1 MGFSRKS
8 FAGAQTLN
16 NEDRLPID
24 STNSP
29 FYFVH
34 SPLSWFFVET
44 QHGFEL
50 LPTVTAVSR
59 QAGLG
64 GMEMKR
70 GGGVDDMMWLAKKT
84 REENC
89 IVIPMDYKYDDENGY
104 MNEWKNKS
112 GKSYYTD
119 RWTTPDR
126 VGNKIIWTT
135 DDNAIYDFLRHLVH
149 TGEIPLPHE
158 VVINGIKQRLTRRI
172 ESRINTAAINADVRA
187 KKEKFEYQLSL
198 IDSALENL
206 IAKKTPTQKK
216 KKAKS

>member
-8 FAGAQTLN
+8 FAGAQSVN
-16 NEDRLPID
+16 NDNRLPID

-44 QHGFEL
+44 KHGFEL

-59 QAGLG
+59 QAGVG

-70 GGGVDDMMWLAKKT
+70 GGGVDDMLWLAKKT

-89 IVIPMDYKYDDENGY
+89 IVIPMDYKYDGESGY
-104 MNEWKNKS
+104 INEWKNKS

-126 VGNKIIWTT
+126 ARKF
-135 DDNAIYDFLRHLVH
+135 DSKKNA
-149 TGEIPLPHE
+149 
-158 VVINGIKQRLTRRI
+158 
-172 ESRINTAAINADVRA
+172 NT
-187 KKEKFEYQLSL
+187 KKEKGKIMNKQDKDRAIVESITNRFVKQNKESGKDISREQVRSEVVAHMVRR
-198 IDSALENL
+198 DRQGKN
-206 IAKKTPTQKK
+206 Q
-216 KKAKS
+216 

>member
-1 MGFSRKS
+1 MVFC
-8 FAGAQTLN
+8 
-16 NEDRLPID
+16 
-24 STNSP
+24 
-29 FYFVH
+29 
-34 SPLSWFFVET
+34 
-44 QHGFEL
+44 
-50 LPTVTAVSR
+50 VSR
-59 QAGLG
+59 QAGVG

-70 GGGVDDMMWLAKKT
+70 GGGVDDMLWLAKKT

-89 IVIPMDYKYDDENGY
+89 IVIPMDYKYDGESGY
-104 MNEWKNKS
+104 INEWKNKS

-135 DDNAIYDFLRHLVH
+135 DDSALHDFLRHLVH

-206 IAKKTPTQKK
+206 IAKRTPTQKK